1 MKLDTAKY
9 EEKMKKT
16 VASFEETLSTIRA
29 GQASSAV
36 LNGISFEYYGAMT
49 PLNTMADIKVTD
61 SKTLVIVPYDKT
73 TFKPIEKAI
82 LASNVGITPTNDG
95 SCIRLVFPQL
105 SEERRKELTKQV
117 QKYGEE
123 AKVAIRN
130 IRRDANE
137 DSKKQ
142 KKDGTMTEDEQKASD
157 KSIQDLTDKYIKNID
172 DISAKKN
179 AEIMK
184 I

>member
-29 GQASSAV
+29 GQASTAV
-36 LNGISFEYYGAMT
+36 LNGISFEYYGSMT
-49 PLNTMADIKVTD
+49 PLNTMADIKLAD
-61 SKTLVIVPYDKT
+61 SKTLTIVPYDKS
-73 TFKPIEKAI
+73 TFKAIEKAI
-82 LASNVGITPTNDG
+82 LASNIGITPTNDG

-142 KKDGTMTEDEQKASD
+142 KKDGTMTEDEQKSSD

>member
-29 GQASSAV
+29 GQASAAV
-36 LNGISFEYYGAMT
+36 LNGISFEYYGDMT

-61 SKTLVIVPYDKT
+61 SKTLTIVPYDRS
-73 TFKPIEKAI
+73 TFKAIEKAI
-82 LASNVGITPTNDG
+82 LASNVGITPSNDG

-172 DISAKKN
+172 DVSAKKN

>member
-16 VASFEETLSTIRA
+16 VVSFEETLSTIRA

-82 LASNVGITPTNDG
+82 NPS
-95 SCIRLVFPQL
+95 
-105 SEERRKELTKQV
+105 
-117 QKYGEE
+117 
-123 AKVAIRN
+123 AIVEKAVRPF
-130 IRRDANE
+130 
-137 DSKKQ
+137 
-142 KKDGTMTEDEQKASD
+142 KASSGIIP
-157 KSIQDLTDKYIKNID
+157 KEKGLM
-172 DISAKKN
+172 ISPATRYAVTLGSFKRRSTLVIISPS
-179 AEIMK
+179 AIASAR
-184 I
+184 